1 MAQAKPL
8 AVDYSQE
15 NGALQVLPRLPLLS
29 SHQFAWDGILV
40 QYHQQPA
47 WETHEHCHTQHVIG
61 IRHLQGEQIANA
73 EFVIVPATAP
83 HKDFWQQ
90 ETDFILFS
98 VEPARIAQI
107 AHESV
112 DGDRIELK
120 SYIGMCDPVIYQIG
134 RLFQSELKSNGLG
147 SRLYADSLTTAL
159 SVQLLRNY
167 CTKEQLIREY
177 TNGLSKYK
185 LQQAIAYINDNLTE
199 DLSLEAIASHLQISV
214 YYFARLFKQSMG
226 VTPHQY
232 VIQQR
237 VQRAKQLLKQQNKL
251 SISEVAFQVGFAH
264 QSHLSRHFKRILG
277 VTPKEIC
284 KK

>member
-1 MAQAKPL
+1 MPEAKFL

-15 NGALQVLPRLPLLS
+15 NDALQVLPRLPLLS
-29 SHQFAWDGILV
+29 SHQFGWDGILV

-47 WETHEHCHTQHVIG
+47 WETLEHCHAQHVIG
-61 IRHLQGEQIANA
+61 IRNLQGEQIANA
-73 EFVIVPATAP
+73 ELVIVPATAP
-83 HKDFWQQ
+83 HKDLWQQ

-107 AHESV
+107 AHESI

-167 CTKEQLIREY
+167 CTKEQLIKEY

-199 DLSLEAIASHLQISV
+199 DLSLEAIASHLQMSV

-237 VQRAKQLLKQQNKL
+237 VERAKQLLKKQNKL

-277 VTPKEIC
+277 VTPKEIR